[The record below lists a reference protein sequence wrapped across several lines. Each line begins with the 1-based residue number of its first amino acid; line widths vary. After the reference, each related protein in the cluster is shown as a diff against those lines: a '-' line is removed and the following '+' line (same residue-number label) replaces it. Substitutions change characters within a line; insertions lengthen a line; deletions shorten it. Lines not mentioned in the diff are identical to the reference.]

1 MAILNQEIKM
11 NDPSLFRSIAYG
23 YINPFDGW
31 WVIHLAIFDFSLAC
45 EMLKSGSH
53 AYHYPPKRSPRTVC
67 TGGTTPARE
76 GITMVF
82 STRRAKCFARNDQR
96 GRDDE
101 EGEPA
106 EEGIQRGGP
115 RRGGFPTRQALPTRR
130 PSLRREWRRKIEPDA
145 EKITIVI
152 HDAAV

>member
-53 AYHYPPKRSPRTVC
+53 AYHYPPSRSPRTMCTTALKRFTPSLSVTVPLPPEFYNCCIFVPAVDFGVC
-67 TGGTTPARE
+67 RKEETGMSKRRYRCDTSGNL
-76 GITMVF
+76 MVF
-82 STRRAKCFARNDQR
+82 GNKILQLLRWVWNELAR
-96 GRDDE
+96 
-101 EGEPA
+101 
-106 EEGIQRGGP
+106 I
-115 RRGGFPTRQALPTRR
+115 FY
-130 PSLRREWRRKIEPDA
+130 K
-145 EKITIVI
+145 
-152 HDAAV
+152 